1 MTTAH
6 HDEPSSSK
14 FAPVDFVLTLILS
27 IYPVI
32 SSCLRK
38 SLSPWF
44 GGLWS
49 PRLLGWE
56 AYRSAASARISRFPD
71 FTSGHVLLHTEM
83 LNDHLSYLREGPQSP
98 ILEGGGRIIACG
110 LDTQMCEW
118 TGCECKCC
126 HVHRFMRQ
134 NREFMRNWSAAARN
148 LMSGYEAGEGYA
160 EGCLY

>member
-1 MTTAH
+1 
-6 HDEPSSSK
+6 
-14 FAPVDFVLTLILS
+14 
-27 IYPVI
+27 
-32 SSCLRK
+32 
-38 SLSPWF
+38 
-44 GGLWS
+44 
-49 PRLLGWE
+49 
-56 AYRSAASARISRFPD
+56 
-71 FTSGHVLLHTEM
+71 M
-83 LNDHLSYLREGPQSP
+83 LNDHLSYLREGPKSP